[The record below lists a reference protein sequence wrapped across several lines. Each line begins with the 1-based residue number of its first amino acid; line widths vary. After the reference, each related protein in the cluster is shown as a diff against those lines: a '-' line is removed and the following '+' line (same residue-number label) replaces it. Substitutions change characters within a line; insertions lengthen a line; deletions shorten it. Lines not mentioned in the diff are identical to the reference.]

1 VKDLGRTRFFLGLQL
16 EHLHTSIPVHQ
27 SDYVQK
33 VLEIFNMDKAY
44 PTRTPMLVGTIEK
57 ETNTFRQ
64 KEEEEEVLGQ
74 EYSYLRLIGV
84 QMYLANNTRPDVA
97 FIVNCLTRHNT
108 APTMCHQNCIN
119 NILRYLIGMTN
130 LRLFF

>member
-1 VKDLGRTRFFLGLQL
+1 MKDLGRTRFFLGLQL
-16 EHLHTSIPVHQ
+16 EHLHTSIPIHQ

-64 KEEEEEVLGQ
+64 KEEGEEVLGP
-74 EYSYLRLIGV
+74 EYSYLRLIGA
-84 QMYLANNTRPDVA
+84 QMYLVNNTRPDVA

-108 APTMCHQNCIN
+108 DSYNVPSELH
-119 NILRYLIGMTN
+119 
-130 LRLFF
+130 